1 MLKHLARGGC
11 PLPAS
16 KIDCRQCDAQLAGG
30 YQDDGG
36 VVLCSNHI
44 NTQSHLSTTLVH
56 EAVHAFDQCR
66 AQIDW
71 SNCVHHACSEIRAA
85 ALSGDCN
92 FGREVM
98 IRRNVGFGGQFQRCV
113 KRRAEISVGMNPN
126 CDKLAVRCA
135 MHSSMMV
142 VANWFMCLTFA
153 G

>member
-1 MLKHLARGGC
+1 
-11 PLPAS
+11 
-16 KIDCRQCDAQLAGG
+16 
-30 YQDDGG
+30 
-36 VVLCSNHI
+36 
-44 NTQSHLSTTLVH
+44 
-56 EAVHAFDQCR
+56 
-66 AQIDW
+66 
-71 SNCVHHACSEIRAA
+71 
-85 ALSGDCN
+85 
-92 FGREVM
+92 M